1 MATGRVWFWR
11 VLIVV
16 ALTSAIAGLPAADE
30 HLGSWHTEVEVELS
44 EGNTSLQGDS
54 MLDETAGDQGQEE
67 SQAEQSDTA
76 DTDESQPES
85 DEATTEDSD
94 SAPAED
100 SEATTTS
107 SNEADDSQDS
117 ETHEEGAFTE
127 ESADGKS
134 SYRTEKG
141 IDLETEYQWVIPTT
155 QVVVLSV
162 AAVLAIGLFGTM
174 LTAIVASEAGR
185 VSLMLAVLGPLLAVS
200 QRGEVGT
207 FTRGRI
213 QGYVEANPGI
223 HFSALRDALNLANGV
238 TAHHLHTLEKE
249 GRIISWLDGSKRR
262 YASSGTDPKLLSKL
276 EQPVVGMQQ
285 AILEILSE
293 AGTLGIK
300 TGELR
305 EKLATSRQLMSY
317 HMKQLSERGFVQ
329 VEGRGKARKWS
340 LLEAG
345 QAVLQ
350 SSQHL

>member
-1 MATGRVWFWR
+1 
-11 VLIVV
+11 
-16 ALTSAIAGLPAADE
+16 
-30 HLGSWHTEVEVELS
+30 
-44 EGNTSLQGDS
+44 
-54 MLDETAGDQGQEE
+54 
-67 SQAEQSDTA
+67 
-76 DTDESQPES
+76 
-85 DEATTEDSD
+85 
-94 SAPAED
+94 
-100 SEATTTS
+100 
-107 SNEADDSQDS
+107 
-117 ETHEEGAFTE
+117 
-127 ESADGKS
+127 
-134 SYRTEKG
+134 
-141 IDLETEYQWVIPTT
+141 
-155 QVVVLSV
+155 
-162 AAVLAIGLFGTM
+162 M